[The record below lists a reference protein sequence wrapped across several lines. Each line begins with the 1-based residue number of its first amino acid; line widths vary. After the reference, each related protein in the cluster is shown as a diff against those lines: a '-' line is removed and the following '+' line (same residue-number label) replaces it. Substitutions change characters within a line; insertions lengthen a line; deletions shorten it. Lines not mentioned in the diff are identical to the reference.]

1 MAHFNLISVS
11 SNWGQD
17 TQTLWVASSQ
27 TNWPRK
33 SKTTSYQ
40 AGLEQ
45 GTGGCPHL
53 SWTSNIPVLPL
64 CLFPPASPF
73 FVCEEGLGHLGHF
86 CCLGCSVD
94 RTEGWEVWA
103 GHEFPMWPSPRPFLQ
118 HFRVAPV
125 MGAGVL
131 LRELICE
138 KELHWFEVGVVI
150 ILPFSFS
157 STQSRFIFS
166 LPTINKDKMSIGLN
180 NV

>member
-1 MAHFNLISVS
+1 MAHLNLISVS
-11 SNWGQD
+11 SNRGQA
-17 TQTLWVASSQ
+17 TQTLCVASSQ
-27 TNWPRK
+27 THKQTDQGNPRPLP
-33 SKTTSYQ
+33 TR
-40 AGLEQ
+40 Q
-45 GTGGCPHL
+45 GTRGCPHL

-64 CLFPPASPF
+64 CLFLPAFPF
-73 FVCEEGLGHLGHF
+73 IVCEEGLGHLGHF
-86 CCLGCSVD
+86 CCLGCSLD

-103 GHEFPMWPSPRPFLQ
+103 GHEFPIWPYPRPFLQ
-118 HFRVAPV
+118 HFRVTPV
-125 MGAGVL
+125 MEAGVL
-131 LRELICE
+131 PRELICE